1 MSRTIVIA
9 NQKGGVG
16 KTTTAINLSASLAMR
31 KKRVLLIDMDPQG
44 NSTSGFD
51 IGKDPERKTIY
62 DVMLGEEPIEDTII
76 RNIRPKLSI
85 IPSDVNLAAAEIE
98 LADQEGRNYILK
110 KELDH
115 IRRNYE
121 YVIID
126 CPPSLN
132 ILTINALCA
141 GDSVL
146 VPLQCE
152 YYALEGLAQLIQTVD
167 LITQRLN
174 SDLKIEGIVF
184 TMYDG
189 RTNLAA
195 QVVENVEQNTDKK
208 IYKCIIPRNV
218 RLAEAPSYGMPIT
231 EYDPGINL
239 LIPDESV
246 KTPGK
251 DKKEAA
257 DSASDKAASR
267 KKKGSDASVK
277 NESSSVKRGSFES
290 GIREESQDFPETVI
304 VKNEPLLVKIDE
316 IEPNR
321 SQPRKNFDEDSL
333 KELADS
339 ILTYGVIEPLIVQ
352 KKDDYYEII
361 AGERRWRAARIAGI
375 KELPVVVR
383 DYTDRE
389 VMEISLIENI
399 QREDLNPIEE
409 ANAYRRLI
417 EEYHLKQEELAE
429 RVSKS
434 RTVIANSMRLLKLDD
449 RVQDMLVSDMIS
461 TGHARTL
468 LAISNPELQYKTAQQ
483 CYDQKLS
490 VRETEKLVKKI
501 TEEPSGPKKPSAISD
516 ALNAIYSDMEEQ
528 MKSSLGTKVKIA
540 RKTEDKGKI
549 EIEYYSRD
557 ELERIYDILRN
568 HAAVK

>member
-1 MSRTIVIA
+1 MIR
-9 NQKGGVG
+9 
-16 KTTTAINLSASLAMR
+16 
-31 KKRVLLIDMDPQG
+31 
-44 NSTSGFD
+44 SG
-51 IGKDPERKTIY
+51 
-62 DVMLGEEPIEDTII
+62 
-76 RNIRPKLSI
+76 
-85 IPSDVNLAAAEIE
+85 
-98 LADQEGRNYILK
+98 
-110 KELDH
+110 
-115 IRRNYE
+115 
-121 YVIID
+121 
-126 CPPSLN
+126 
-132 ILTINALCA
+132 
-141 GDSVL
+141 
-146 VPLQCE
+146 
-152 YYALEGLAQLIQTVD
+152 
-167 LITQRLN
+167 QR
-174 SDLKIEGIVF
+174 
-184 TMYDG
+184 
-189 RTNLAA
+189 
-195 QVVENVEQNTDKK
+195 
-208 IYKCIIPRNV
+208 
-218 RLAEAPSYGMPIT
+218 
-231 EYDPGINL
+231 GINL
-239 LIPDESV
+239 LISDESA
-246 KTPGK
+246 KTPDK
-251 DKKEAA
+251 DKKE
-257 DSASDKAASR
+257 SAVAISEKSSSR
-267 KKKGSDASVK
+267 KKKVSDTVVK
-277 NESSSVKRGSFES
+277 AESAPDDIPEKESSSGPLMVR
-290 GIREESQDFPETVI
+290 IET
-304 VKNEPLLVKIDE
+304 

-375 KELPVVVR
+375 KELPVIVR

-409 ANAYRRLI
+409 ANAYKRLI

-461 TGHARTL
+461 TGHARAL

-483 CYDQKLS
+483 CYDQKMS
-490 VRETEKLVKKI
+490 VRETEKLVKKL
-501 TEEPSGPKKPSAISD
+501 TEPPVEEKKPSAISD

-528 MKSSLGTKVKIA
+528 MKSSLGTKVRIA

-557 ELERIYDILRN
+557 ELERIYEVLRN

>member
-1 MSRTIVIA
+1 MARR
-9 NQKGGVG
+9 GG
-16 KTTTAINLSASLAMR
+16 
-31 KKRVLLIDMDPQG
+31 
-44 NSTSGFD
+44 
-51 IGKDPERKTIY
+51 
-62 DVMLGEEPIEDTII
+62 LG
-76 RNIRPKLSI
+76 
-85 IPSDVNLAAAEIE
+85 
-98 LADQEGRNYILK
+98 
-110 KELDH
+110 
-115 IRRNYE
+115 
-121 YVIID
+121 
-126 CPPSLN
+126 
-132 ILTINALCA
+132 
-141 GDSVL
+141 
-146 VPLQCE
+146 
-152 YYALEGLAQLIQTVD
+152 
-167 LITQRLN
+167 QR
-174 SDLKIEGIVF
+174 
-184 TMYDG
+184 
-189 RTNLAA
+189 
-195 QVVENVEQNTDKK
+195 
-208 IYKCIIPRNV
+208 
-218 RLAEAPSYGMPIT
+218 
-231 EYDPGINL
+231 GINL

-290 GIREESQDFPETVI
+290 GMREESQDFPETVI

>member
-1 MSRTIVIA
+1 MARR
-9 NQKGGVG
+9 GG
-16 KTTTAINLSASLAMR
+16 
-31 KKRVLLIDMDPQG
+31 
-44 NSTSGFD
+44 
-51 IGKDPERKTIY
+51 
-62 DVMLGEEPIEDTII
+62 LG
-76 RNIRPKLSI
+76 
-85 IPSDVNLAAAEIE
+85 
-98 LADQEGRNYILK
+98 
-110 KELDH
+110 
-115 IRRNYE
+115 
-121 YVIID
+121 
-126 CPPSLN
+126 
-132 ILTINALCA
+132 
-141 GDSVL
+141 
-146 VPLQCE
+146 
-152 YYALEGLAQLIQTVD
+152 
-167 LITQRLN
+167 QR
-174 SDLKIEGIVF
+174 
-184 TMYDG
+184 
-189 RTNLAA
+189 
-195 QVVENVEQNTDKK
+195 
-208 IYKCIIPRNV
+208 
-218 RLAEAPSYGMPIT
+218 
-231 EYDPGINL
+231 GINL

-277 NESSSVKRGSFES
+277 NESSSVKRESFES
-290 GIREESQDFPETVI
+290 GMKEESQDFSETVI

-352 KKDDYYEII
+352 KKDGYYEII
-361 AGERRWRAARIAGI
+361 AGERRWRAARIAGV

-389 VMEISLIENI
+389 VMEISLIEN

-501 TEEPSGPKKPSAISD
+501 TEEPSGPKKSSAISD

>member
-62 DVMLGEEPIEDTII
+62 DVMLGEESIEDTII

-189 RTNLAA
+189 RTNLAS

-231 EYDPGINL
+231 EYDPKSAGAKAYDQL
-239 LIPDESV
+239 A
-246 KTPGK
+246 
-251 DKKEAA
+251 KK
-257 DSASDKAASR
+257 
-267 KKKGSDASVK
+267 
-277 NESSSVKRGSFES
+277 
-290 GIREESQDFPETVI
+290 VI
-304 VKNEPLLVKIDE
+304 
-316 IEPNR
+316 
-321 SQPRKNFDEDSL
+321 S
-333 KELADS
+333 
-339 ILTYGVIEPLIVQ
+339 
-352 KKDDYYEII
+352 
-361 AGERRWRAARIAGI
+361 
-375 KELPVVVR
+375 
-383 DYTDRE
+383 
-389 VMEISLIENI
+389 
-399 QREDLNPIEE
+399 
-409 ANAYRRLI
+409 YRR
-417 EEYHLKQEELAE
+417 
-429 RVSKS
+429 
-434 RTVIANSMRLLKLDD
+434 
-449 RVQDMLVSDMIS
+449 
-461 TGHARTL
+461 
-468 LAISNPELQYKTAQQ
+468 
-483 CYDQKLS
+483 
-490 VRETEKLVKKI
+490 
-501 TEEPSGPKKPSAISD
+501 
-516 ALNAIYSDMEEQ
+516 
-528 MKSSLGTKVKIA
+528 
-540 RKTEDKGKI
+540 
-549 EIEYYSRD
+549 
-557 ELERIYDILRN
+557 
-568 HAAVK
+568 

>member
-1 MSRTIVIA
+1 MARR
-9 NQKGGVG
+9 GG
-16 KTTTAINLSASLAMR
+16 
-31 KKRVLLIDMDPQG
+31 
-44 NSTSGFD
+44 
-51 IGKDPERKTIY
+51 
-62 DVMLGEEPIEDTII
+62 LG
-76 RNIRPKLSI
+76 
-85 IPSDVNLAAAEIE
+85 
-98 LADQEGRNYILK
+98 
-110 KELDH
+110 
-115 IRRNYE
+115 
-121 YVIID
+121 
-126 CPPSLN
+126 
-132 ILTINALCA
+132 
-141 GDSVL
+141 
-146 VPLQCE
+146 
-152 YYALEGLAQLIQTVD
+152 
-167 LITQRLN
+167 QR
-174 SDLKIEGIVF
+174 
-184 TMYDG
+184 
-189 RTNLAA
+189 
-195 QVVENVEQNTDKK
+195 
-208 IYKCIIPRNV
+208 
-218 RLAEAPSYGMPIT
+218 
-231 EYDPGINL
+231 GINL

-251 DKKEAA
+251 DKNEAA

-290 GIREESQDFPETVI
+290 GIREESQDFSETVI

-429 RVSKS
+429 QVGVSR
-434 RTVIANSMRLLKLDD
+434 RTVSRWETGSNMPDLDVLMELSDFYSVDLREILNGERKSEQMNQEMKETVLQVADYSNEEKARLLNRIHWLFIAGLVGIIVFLVIYFTGLD
-449 RVQDMLVSDMIS
+449 SAPIFDMIAGLGLGIAFGMIIVGVIFTS
-461 TGHARTL
+461 RYAARIREFKLRL
-468 LAISNPELQYKTAQQ
+468 L
-483 CYDQKLS
+483 
-490 VRETEKLVKKI
+490 
-501 TEEPSGPKKPSAISD
+501 
-516 ALNAIYSDMEEQ
+516 
-528 MKSSLGTKVKIA
+528 
-540 RKTEDKGKI
+540 GKR
-549 EIEYYSRD
+549 RD
-557 ELERIYDILRN
+557 GI
-568 HAAVK
+568 